1 MHDAAFHLALLLLG
15 GVVVA
20 VLGEI
25 AELTG
30 GLDLAGDVDAPA
42 RGEVVVLGLEPVEG
56 GLGELLCV
64 CHADE
69 ASGLVG
75 SLSRTAHELRRR
87 PIESQKGAR

>member
-1 MHDAAFHLALLLLG
+1 MLSLKATVSFQNVKHGALG
-15 GVVVA
+15 
-20 VLGEI
+20 I
-25 AELTG
+25 
-30 GLDLAGDVDAPA
+30 DLIFVDASPSLSS
-42 RGEVVVLGLEPVEG
+42 VLTELLQRVEAAEGGG

-87 PIESQKGAR
+87 PIESKKGAR